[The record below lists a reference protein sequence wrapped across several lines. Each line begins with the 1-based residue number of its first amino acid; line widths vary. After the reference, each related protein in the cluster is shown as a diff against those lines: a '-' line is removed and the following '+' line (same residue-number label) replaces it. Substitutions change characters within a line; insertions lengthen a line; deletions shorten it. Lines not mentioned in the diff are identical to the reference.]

1 MNLVRNLVAVAAA
14 LAAAGAAQAQ
24 ATVKPDGQFRA
35 ALGLGASVS
44 NGNSKTSNLA
54 ITGDG
59 VRATANDKL
68 SVYGNLNYARSN
80 GTTTGE
86 QLRLGTRYDR
96 NLSADFFAFGG
107 LDLERNKAAELK
119 LRSLLSAGLGWHV
132 VKQPNTTFDLFGG
145 VGYTS
150 DKYLTPLTIDG
161 ASRRSYSYGSLI
173 LGEEST
179 HQLSETTAFKQRL
192 VVVPNLKNS
201 GEYRANLDAGLAVAM
216 SKTLNLTVGL
226 AAAYNSDPGAGRK
239 STDTLLTTGI
249 AVKFD

>member
-1 MNLVRNLVAVAAA
+1 MSIARHLILATTA

-59 VRATANDKL
+59 VRATADDKL

-80 GTTTGE
+80 GQTTGE

-96 NLSADFFAFGG
+96 NLSANLFAFGG
-107 LDLERNKAAELK
+107 LDLERNKFSNLK
-119 LRSLLSAGLGWHV
+119 LRGLVSGGLGWHV
-132 VKQPNTTFDLFGG
+132 IKAPNTTFDLFGG
-145 VGYTS
+145 LGYTS
-150 DKYLTPLTIDG
+150 DKYFDAMTIDG
-161 ASRRSYSYGSLI
+161 ASRTSYGYASLI

-179 HQLSETTAFKQRL
+179 HKLSDTTTAKQRL
-192 VVVPNLKNS
+192 VLLPNLKNS
-201 GEYRANLDAGLAVAM
+201 GEYRANWDAGLAVAM
-216 SKTLNLTVGL
+216 SKTMNLNVGL
-226 AAAYNSDPGAGRK
+226 AYAYNSEPGPGRK
-239 STDTLLTTGI
+239 SADTLLTTGI
-249 AVKFD
+249 SVKFD